1 VLECG
6 RVSQGHSH
14 SSAHYGNKDAVRA
27 VIVSAV
33 ALGIAATA
41 EISASVMSGSASVLA
56 DGLHNAGDVL
66 TSFILLFTFAL
77 VRRPA
82 TRRFSS
88 GYGRFEDVA
97 TLLIIVVIIVTAA
110 VAAAESVARLV
121 HPVTYS
127 NIPLS
132 LGAALIGVLANLSVS
147 EYKLRV
153 GRGIGSESLE
163 ADGVHSRIDALVS
176 AGAFAGIGLAG
187 LGFGIADP
195 IVGILITIAIVYV
208 LADTVKQLFYRMM
221 DAVDPTVV
229 DEITNA
235 AQSVS
240 GVLQVHDV
248 RVRWVGRE
256 LVAVMH
262 VAMNPKSTLEDAHA
276 LAVQVEDAV
285 CHEVPAARLEIHMDP
300 GTRKHKHSVVGKPT
314 DGEDEHNHDD
324 HDHEAPSRDC

>member
-1 VLECG
+1 M
-6 RVSQGHSH
+6 SAGHAH
-14 SSAHYGNKDAVRA
+14 SSAHYGNKDAIRA
-27 VIVSAV
+27 VVASAV
-33 ALGIAATA
+33 ALGIAAVA
-41 EISASVMSGSASVLA
+41 EITASIMSGSASVLA
-56 DGLHNAGDVL
+56 DGLHNAGDVM

-97 TLLIIVVIIVTAA
+97 TLLIITVIIITAA
-110 VAAAESVARLV
+110 IAAAESVAKLL
-121 HPVTYS
+121 HPVAYS

-132 LGAALIGVLANLSVS
+132 LGAAIVGVVANLGVS
-147 EYKLRV
+147 EYKVRV
-153 GRGIGSESLE
+153 GRGIGSESLT
-163 ADGVHSRIDALVS
+163 ADGIHSRIDALVS

-187 LGFGIADP
+187 LGLTIADP
-195 IVGILITIAIVYV
+195 IVGIAITFAIVFA
-208 LADTVKQLFYRMM
+208 LSGTVKQLYYRMM
-221 DAVDPTVV
+221 DAVDPTIV
-229 DEITNA
+229 DEISNA
-235 AQSVS
+235 AASVG

-276 LAVQVEDAV
+276 LAMLVEDAV

-300 GTRKHKHSVVGKPT
+300 GTAKHKHSLVGTPVIEV
-314 DGEDEHNHDD
+314 EDDDD
-324 HDHEAPSRDC
+324 HDQHDHDSDEGHPHY

>member
-1 VLECG
+1 MSL
-6 RVSQGHSH
+6 VSAGHSH

-33 ALGIAATA
+33 ALGLAALA
-41 EISASVMSGSASVLA
+41 EITASVVSGSASVLA

-82 TRRFSS
+82 TRRFPS

-110 VAAAESVARLV
+110 VAAAESVAKLLY
-121 HPVTYS
+121 PTTYS
-127 NIPLS
+127 NFPLS
-132 LGAALIGVLANLSVS
+132 LGAALVGVIANLGVS

-153 GRGIGSESLE
+153 GRSIGSESLKT
-163 ADGVHSRIDALVS
+163 DGVHSRIDALVS

-187 LGFGIADP
+187 LGLRLADP
-195 IVGILITIAIVYV
+195 IVGILITLAIVFV
-208 LADTVKQLFYRMM
+208 LAGTVKQLFYRMM
-221 DAVDPTVV
+221 DAVDPTII

-235 AQSVS
+235 ASS
-240 GVLQVHDV
+240 IPGVLQVHDV

-262 VAMNPKSTLEDAHA
+262 VAMDPKSTLENAHA
-276 LAVQVEDAV
+276 LAMRVEDAV
-285 CHEVPAARLEIHMDP
+285 CREVPAARLEIHMDP
-300 GTRKHKHSVVGKPT
+300 GTAKHKHAVVGTSDP
-314 DGEDEHNHDD
+314 DDEQE
-324 HDHEAPSRDC
+324 HEESDRPG

>member
-1 VLECG
+1 MG
-6 RVSQGHSH
+6 RVSASHSH

-33 ALGIAATA
+33 ALGLAALA
-41 EISASVMSGSASVLA
+41 EITASVVSGSASVLA

-110 VAAAESVARLV
+110 VAAAESVSKLI

-132 LGAALIGVLANLSVS
+132 LGAALIGVIANLCVS
-147 EYKLRV
+147 EVKLRA
-153 GRGIGSESLE
+153 GRCIRSESLA

-176 AGAFAGIGLAG
+176 AAAFVGIGLAG
-187 LGFGIADP
+187 AGLAIADP
-195 IVGILITIAIVYV
+195 IAGIVITLAIVFV
-208 LADTVKQLFYRMM
+208 LAGTVKQLFYPMM
-221 DAVDPTVV
+221 DAAQPTIV
-229 DEITNA
+229 DEIANA
-235 AQSVS
+235 ASSVS

-262 VAMNPKSTLEDAHA
+262 VAMNPKCTLEDAHA
-276 LAVQVEDAV
+276 LAMRVESAV
-285 CHEVPAARLEIHMDP
+285 CQQVPAARLEIHMDP
-300 GTRKHKHSVVGKPT
+300 GTAKHKHALVGTP
-314 DGEDEHNHDD
+314 EPNQEHD
-324 HDHEAPSRDC
+324 PSS

>member
-1 VLECG
+1 MSPVTA
-6 RVSQGHSH
+6 GHSH

-33 ALGIAATA
+33 ALGLAALA
-41 EISASVMSGSASVLA
+41 EITASVVSGSASVLA

-110 VAAAESVARLV
+110 VAAAESVSKLIY
-121 HPVTYS
+121 PVTYS

-132 LGAALIGVLANLSVS
+132 LGATLVGVIANLGVS

-163 ADGVHSRIDALVS
+163 ADGIHSRIDALVS

-187 LGFGIADP
+187 LGLRLADPVAGIA
-195 IVGILITIAIVYV
+195 ITLAIVFV
-208 LADTVKQLFYRMM
+208 LAGTVKQLFYRMM
-221 DAVDPTVV
+221 DAVDPTIVE
-229 DEITNA
+229 EITQA
-235 AQSVS
+235 AASVG

-262 VAMNPKSTLEDAHA
+262 VAMDPKSTLENAHA
-276 LAVQVEDAV
+276 LAMRVEDAV
-285 CHEVPAARLEIHMDP
+285 CREVPAARLEIHMDP
-300 GTRKHKHSVVGKPT
+300 GTAKHKHAVVGTSDP
-314 DGEDEHNHDD
+314 DDEQE
-324 HDHEAPSRDC
+324 HEESDRPG

>member
-1 VLECG
+1 
-6 RVSQGHSH
+6 VSAGHHH
-14 SSAHYGNKDAVRA
+14 SSAHYGNKDAVKA

-33 ALGIAATA
+33 ALGFAAVVEIVASIA
-41 EISASVMSGSASVLA
+41 SGSASVLA

-110 VAAAESVARLV
+110 VAAAESVGKLIF
-121 HPVTYS
+121 PPTYS
-127 NIPLS
+127 NIPYS
-132 LGAALIGVLANLSVS
+132 LGAAAVGVIANLGVS

-163 ADGVHSRIDALVS
+163 ADGIHSRVDALVS
-176 AGAFAGIGLAG
+176 AGAFVGIGLAG
-187 LGFGIADP
+187 LGLRIADP
-195 IVGILITIAIVYV
+195 IVGILITVAIIFV
-208 LADTVKQLFYRMM
+208 LAGTVKQLFYRMM
-221 DAVDPTVV
+221 DAVDPTIV
-229 DEITNA
+229 DELTRA
-235 AQSVS
+235 AMSVS

-262 VAMNPKSTLEDAHA
+262 VAVDRKSTLEHAHA
-276 LAVQVEDAV
+276 ISMQVEDAV

-300 GTRKHKHSVVGKPT
+300 GTAKHKHSLVGAPVIEE
-314 DGEDEHNHDD
+314 DGDEHEH
-324 HDHEAPSRDC
+324 

>member
-1 VLECG
+1 M
-6 RVSQGHSH
+6 SAGHHH

-33 ALGIAATA
+33 ALGLAALA
-41 EISASVMSGSASVLA
+41 EITASLMSGSASVLA
-56 DGLHNAGDVL
+56 DGLHNSGDVL

-110 VAAAESVARLV
+110 VAAAESVAKFIY
-121 HPVTYS
+121 PTTYS
-127 NIPLS
+127 NILLN
-132 LGAALIGVLANLSVS
+132 LGAALVGVVANLGVS

-187 LGFGIADP
+187 LGLRIADP
-195 IVGILITIAIVYV
+195 IFGILITIAIVYV
-208 LADTVKQLFYRMM
+208 LAGTVKQLFYRMM
-221 DAVDPTVV
+221 DAVDPTIV
-229 DEITNA
+229 DEITA
-235 AQSVS
+235 AATSVP
-240 GVLQVHDV
+240 GVLQVHDL
-248 RVRWVGRE
+248 RVRWVGRG

-262 VAMNPKSTLEDAHA
+262 VACNPKSTLEDAHA
-276 LAVQVEDAV
+276 LAMRVEDAV
-285 CHEVPAARLEIHMDP
+285 CREVPAARLEVHMDP
-300 GTRKHKHSVVGKPT
+300 GTAKHKHALVGTPI
-314 DGEDEHNHDD
+314 DQEGGHDDEHHHDD
-324 HDHEAPSRDC
+324 ENGEHDHSH

>member
-1 VLECG
+1 MGLVG
-6 RVSQGHSH
+6 AGHSH

-33 ALGIAATA
+33 ALGLAALA
-41 EISASVMSGSASVLA
+41 EITASLISGSASVLA

-97 TLLIIVVIIVTAA
+97 TLLIILVIIVTAA
-110 VAAAESVARLV
+110 VAAAESVSKLIN
-121 HPVTYS
+121 PVTYS
-127 NIPLS
+127 GIPLS
-132 LGAALIGVLANLSVS
+132 LGAALVGVIANLGVS

-163 ADGVHSRIDALVS
+163 ADGIHSRVDALVS
-176 AGAFAGIGLAG
+176 AGAFVGIGLAG
-187 LGFGIADP
+187 LGLRIADP
-195 IVGILITIAIVYV
+195 IAGILITFAIVYV
-208 LADTVKQLFYRMM
+208 LAGTVKQLFYRMM
-221 DAVDPTVV
+221 DAVDPTIV
-229 DEITNA
+229 DEITQA
-235 AQSVS
+235 ASSVN

-248 RVRWVGRE
+248 RVRWVGRQ

-262 VAMNPKSTLEDAHA
+262 VAMDPKSTLENAHA
-276 LAVQVEDAV
+276 LAMRVEDAV

-300 GTRKHKHSVVGKPT
+300 GTTKHKHALVGTQDPEVEHEHHE
-314 DGEDEHNHDD
+314 GED
-324 HDHEAPSRDC
+324 PV

>member
-1 VLECG
+1 M
-6 RVSQGHSH
+6 SAGHSH

-27 VIVSAV
+27 VVVSAV
-33 ALGIAATA
+33 ALGIAAVA
-41 EISASVMSGSASVLA
+41 EISASLVSGSASVLA
-56 DGLHNAGDVL
+56 DGLHNSGDVL

-110 VAAAESVARLV
+110 VAAAESVAKFIY
-121 HPVTYS
+121 PTNYS

-132 LGAALIGVLANLSVS
+132 LGAAVVGVIANLVVS
-147 EYKLRV
+147 EYKVRV

-163 ADGVHSRIDALVS
+163 ADGIHSRIDALVS
-176 AGAFAGIGLAG
+176 AGAFVGIGLAG
-187 LGFGIADP
+187 LGLRIADP
-195 IVGILITIAIVYV
+195 VVGVLITLAIVYV
-208 LADTVKQLFYRMM
+208 LAGTVRQLYYRMM
-221 DAVDPTVV
+221 DAVDPTIV

-235 AQSVS
+235 AASVP
-240 GVLQVHDV
+240 GVVQVHDV

-262 VAMNPKSTLEDAHA
+262 VAMNPKSTLEEVHSLA
-276 LAVQVEDAV
+276 LRVEDSV
-285 CHEVPAARLEIHMDP
+285 THEVPAARLEIHMDP
-300 GTRKHKHSVVGKPT
+300 GTAKHKHTVVGSAIGSQ
-314 DGEDEHNHDD
+314 DDLDREHGDEHGE
-324 HDHEAPSRDC
+324 HDHSG

>member
-1 VLECG
+1 MD
-6 RVSQGHSH
+6 SGHPH

-33 ALGIAATA
+33 ALGFAAIA
-41 EISASVMSGSASVLA
+41 EITASLMSGSASVLA

-110 VAAAESVARLV
+110 VAAAESVAKLIY
-121 HPVTYS
+121 PTTYS

-132 LGAALIGVLANLSVS
+132 LGAALVGVIANLGVS

-153 GRGIGSESLE
+153 GRGIESESLA
-163 ADGVHSRIDALVS
+163 ADGIHSRIDALVS
-176 AGAFAGIGLAG
+176 AGAFVGIGLAG
-187 LGFGIADP
+187 LGLRIADP
-195 IVGILITIAIVYV
+195 IAGILITIAIVFV
-208 LADTVKQLFYRMM
+208 LAGTVKQLFYRMM
-221 DAVDPTVV
+221 DAVDPTIV

-235 AQSVS
+235 ATSVS

-262 VAMNPKSTLEDAHA
+262 VACNPKSTLEEAHG
-276 LAVQVEDAV
+276 LSMRVEDAV

-300 GTRKHKHSVVGKPT
+300 GTARHKHAVVGTPH
-314 DGEDEHNHDD
+314 DEGED
-324 HDHEAPSRDC
+324 HDHEHDHDHSHVT

>member
-1 VLECG
+1 M
-6 RVSQGHSH
+6 STGHSH

-27 VIVSAV
+27 VVVSAV
-33 ALGIAATA
+33 ALGIAAVA
-41 EISASVMSGSASVLA
+41 EISASLVSGSASVLA
-56 DGLHNAGDVL
+56 DGLHNSGDVL

-97 TLLIIVVIIVTAA
+97 TLLIIVVIIITAA
-110 VAAAESVARLV
+110 VAASESVAKFI
-121 HPVTYS
+121 HPTNYS

-132 LGAALIGVLANLSVS
+132 LGAAIVGVIANLVVS
-147 EYKLRV
+147 EYKVRV
-153 GRGIGSESLE
+153 GRGIGSESLQ
-163 ADGVHSRIDALVS
+163 ADGIHSRIDAVVS
-176 AGAFAGIGLAG
+176 AGAFVGIGLAG
-187 LGFGIADP
+187 LGLKIADP
-195 IVGILITIAIVYV
+195 IVGVLITFAIVYV
-208 LADTVKQLFYRMM
+208 LAGTVKQLYYRMM
-221 DAVDPTVV
+221 DAVDPTIV

-235 AQSVS
+235 AASVS

-262 VAMNPKSTLEDAHA
+262 VAMNPKSTLEEAHSLA
-276 LAVQVEDAV
+276 LRVEDSV

-300 GTRKHKHSVVGKPT
+300 GTAKHKHAVVGSSIG
-314 DGEDEHNHDD
+314 GEEEHSD
-324 HDHEAPSRDC
+324 

>member
-1 VLECG
+1 MYAVTA
-6 RVSQGHSH
+6 GHHH

-33 ALGIAATA
+33 ALGLAAIA
-41 EISASVMSGSASVLA
+41 EITSSVLSGSASVLA

-110 VAAAESVARLV
+110 VAAAESVAKLI
-121 HPVTYS
+121 HPVTYA
-127 NIPLS
+127 NVPLS
-132 LGAALIGVLANLSVS
+132 LGAALVGVVANLGVS

-163 ADGVHSRIDALVS
+163 ADGIHSRIDALVS
-176 AGAFAGIGLAG
+176 AGEFVGTGPAG
-187 LGFGIADP
+187 LGLPLADP

-208 LADTVKQLFYRMM
+208 LAETVKQLFYRMM
-221 DAVDPTVV
+221 DAVDPTMV

-235 AQSVS
+235 AKSVS
-240 GVLQVHDV
+240 GVLQGPH
-248 RVRWVGRE
+248 GRARAASRE
-256 LVAVMH
+256 PGSGMH
-262 VAMNPKSTLEDAHA
+262 
-276 LAVQVEDAV
+276 
-285 CHEVPAARLEIHMDP
+285 
-300 GTRKHKHSVVGKPT
+300 
-314 DGEDEHNHDD
+314 
-324 HDHEAPSRDC
+324 